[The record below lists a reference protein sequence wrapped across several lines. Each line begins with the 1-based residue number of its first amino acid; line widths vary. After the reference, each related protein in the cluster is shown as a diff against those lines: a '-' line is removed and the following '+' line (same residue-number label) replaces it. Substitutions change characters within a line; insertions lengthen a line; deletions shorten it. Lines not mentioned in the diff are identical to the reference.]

1 MGLWEVG
8 EGQSPSGHGAL
19 LTLNHSHYSDMEHS
33 QVRGRVEVIVRVGGK
48 GRVKVRESRKI
59 RT

>member
-1 MGLWEVG
+1 MG